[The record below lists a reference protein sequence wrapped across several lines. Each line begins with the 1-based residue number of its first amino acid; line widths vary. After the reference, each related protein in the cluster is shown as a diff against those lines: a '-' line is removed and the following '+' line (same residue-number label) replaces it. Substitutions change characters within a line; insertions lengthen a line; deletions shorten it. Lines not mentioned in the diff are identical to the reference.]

1 MQRLSEIQAA
11 SVPPRETS
19 VSLTTRSGKR
29 LPPDSVKNL
38 ALLMAE
44 AQAYFPN
51 QSLPRGTPAV
61 YLKAWEEIAM
71 IFGIQKFTDA
81 LWKVLRESEAFFPM
95 PLAIERKC
103 REISKFE
110 HSQKLIDGY
119 RRDDEH
125 RKANPDEYFYLP
137 ADPDFQAIRKKA
149 VKRDDR

>member
-1 MQRLSEIQAA
+1 
-11 SVPPRETS
+11 
-19 VSLTTRSGKR
+19 
-29 LPPDSVKNL
+29 
-38 ALLMAE
+38 
-44 AQAYFPN
+44 
-51 QSLPRGTPAV
+51 
-61 YLKAWEEIAM
+61 M

-125 RKANPDEYFYLP
+125 RKANPEEYIHL
-137 ADPDFQAIRKKA
+137 ATDPDFQAIRQQA
-149 VKRDDR
+149 VKRKKNQALSRELQESSMVVERVIAVKPDDVKGATALVADHRLQPAESQSNECDVFGDMPR